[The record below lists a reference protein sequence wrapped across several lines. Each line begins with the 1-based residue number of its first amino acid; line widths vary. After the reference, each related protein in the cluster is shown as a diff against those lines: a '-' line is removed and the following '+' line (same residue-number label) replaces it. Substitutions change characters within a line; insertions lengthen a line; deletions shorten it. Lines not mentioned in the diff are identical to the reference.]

1 MSAGP
6 FVALHMVCWCVELLC
21 LSITFWAHFQG
32 IYGGCQQRDRCVSV
46 CVRACSL
53 INKTQGRP
61 SLSHLW
67 FSEDDDKVL
76 GIHTYTRTLC
86 LLENRIQIPSQGCV
100 WTSHTQT
107 FHSPFSS
114 IILFYYIVGLYFW
127 IFLVG
132 ALCHNATEMA
142 KLIAEM
148 WEHSNIA
155 TRKSDSGRRHK
166 QSDEL

>member
-21 LSITFWAHFQG
+21 LSITFEPIFKGFMVA
-32 IYGGCQQRDRCVSV
+32 VSNEIGVCSFV

-127 IFLVG
+127 IF
-132 ALCHNATEMA
+132 
-142 KLIAEM
+142 
-148 WEHSNIA
+148 
-155 TRKSDSGRRHK
+155 
-166 QSDEL
+166 